1 VLGYEVLNIFG
12 HHVIVVMRMMGR
24 VAMVAQILL
33 GFVSASLE
41 SDPPVRTY
49 KSIDVSIQVLCKG
62 PDTDALAGQLWCFS
76 LTDSLTYS

>member
-1 VLGYEVLNIFG
+1 VLGYEVLDIFG
-12 HHVIVVMRMMGR
+12 HRVIVVMRMMGR

-41 SDPPVRTY
+41 SDPVRTY
-49 KSIDVSIQVLCKG
+49 KSIDVSVQVLCKG